1 MKEID
6 MKKAEE
12 ERLKE
17 IQMMEENK
25 EIDEELSGSSV
36 NTEKD

>member
-12 ERLKE
+12 ERLRE